1 MRHEYAMPIRLR
13 AMRLGGGAVFPQ
25 KKNTSTPRPSPAQWQ
40 EDSSTQPLVGAGIE
54 RTSAGDVAVRVE
66 PLSKAARVP
75 RIVHARVDAV
85 EKDRLLFFETVAA
98 VRSLAMINSPAAFRE
113 QLFMNFTTKFAIVA
127 TMTNGGDILDMLHAW
142 FTPHGK
148 AMVAATDCLLLT
160 QYAHDSNQLH
170 QYKSEGTKQ
179 HTLAINA
186 LRISL
191 SKPEAVNDDDAL
203 SATDA
208 LGVCEAM
215 GLGEL
220 LTGIP
225 QGQDAWRQHSRGLC
239 TLIKLR
245 GPQCLSSPSAHVHG
259 MVFNAMHAGLGDSI
273 TSRKAFPLSG
283 PDWQQALESS
293 CSGRVWCMY
302 HMVCEFP
309 GFLERMDNMP
319 YSKAPQDE
327 AMEVLTGLID
337 IQHKLQEW
345 LFSWYQEMLGLPFHA
360 DSITSYPSFIADH
373 GPLADQFP
381 IVYSFPTFVEAIG
394 MMGYWTMLLLV
405 QEAIYDLSIRSY
417 ALEHT
422 TPHQRDMFCA
432 NAYESADAICQCAPY
447 YVSPKSASEE
457 GQWQSAGGTLDLY
470 SSMFW
475 SVRWY
480 EKHNDTSKLDFCKSV
495 LEHRTLGQAAE
506 TTPVDDWWVLG
517 KVFLLQR
524 LVWREC
530 IGPAVCALRRVRS
543 VPDRCSMPA
552 SSSAS
557 LSSWEMLTPDSSV
570 LLASHRRS
578 ESVMSDLAVGQSP
591 DRPRPMMRA
600 TRSGPFLFHWTTE
613 AEDI

>member
-1 MRHEYAMPIRLR
+1 MPIRMR
-13 AMRLGGGAVFPQ
+13 ALRLGGGAVFPQ
-25 KKNTSTPRPSPAQWQ
+25 KKDTPAPRPSPAEWQ
-40 EDSSTQPLVGAGIE
+40 EDRSARHVVNDASE
-54 RTSAGDVAVRVE
+54 RISAGDVAICVQ
-66 PLSKAARVP
+66 PLRKAARVS
-75 RIVHARVDAV
+75 RVVHAREDAV

-113 QLFMNFTTKFAIVA
+113 QLFMNFTTKFAIVSM
-127 TMTNGGDILDMLHAW
+127 MTNGNDILDKLHDW

-179 HTLAINA
+179 HSLAINA
-186 LRISL
+186 LRLSL
-191 SKPEAVNDDDAL
+191 SKPEAVTDDDAL

-215 GLGEL
+215 GLREL
-220 LTGIP
+220 LTGVP

-245 GPQCLSSPSAHVHG
+245 GPQCLSTPSEHVHG

-273 TSRKAFPLSG
+273 TSRKPFPLSG
-283 PDWQQALESS
+283 PAWQQALESS

-309 GFLERMDNMP
+309 GYLERMDNMHF
-319 YSKAPQDE
+319 SKAPEDE
-327 AMEVLTGLID
+327 AIEVLTGLID
-337 IQHKLQEW
+337 IQYNLQEW
-345 LFSWYQEMLGLPFHA
+345 LFAWYEEMLGLPFNA
-360 DSITSYPSFIADH
+360 DSITSYPSFIARH

-381 IVYSFPTFVEAIG
+381 IVFSFPSFVEAIG

-422 TPHQRDMFCA
+422 TQHQRDMFCA

-480 EKHNDTSKLDFCKSV
+480 EKHNDTPKLDFCKSV

-530 IGPAVCALRRVRS
+530 IGPANCALRRARS
-543 VPDRCSMPA
+543 ASDRSSMPVTSAA
-552 SSSAS
+552 SM
-557 LSSWEMLTPDSSV
+557 SSWEMLTPDSSV
-570 LLASHRRS
+570 PLASHRRR

-591 DRPRPMMRA
+591 GGPRPTMRA
-600 TRSGPFLFHWTTE
+600 TQSGPFLFHWTTE
-613 AEDI
+613 EDI